1 MKEISKS
8 ILDQFIKKNSDQDL
22 RVRQIHLYIE
32 GHKPIYHEF
41 MRSHRENLFSATKV
55 YTSIAI
61 GMAIDDGRFGIDDYV
76 IDLFPEFIPVS
87 DDRVKKVTVKNLLQM
102 NSGKEGLFFHKHPYR
117 SYKDYGQV
125 FFEESVQHEPGTGFC
140 YNNLNSYM
148 LSRIIEKVSGQK
160 LRDYLEKKLFN
171 QFGYFNTQWET
182 CPNGHTMGLDG
193 LHLRTDEFA
202 KVGKFLL
209 QKGLWNGE
217 QLISKGYIEKMSQD
231 LISTVKEETDLEAQ
245 QGYGYQIWKGLYEDS
260 FRAEGLNG
268 QFCIVYPSKKSVVT
282 VTARQEW
289 KPYEIISN
297 INEEIIKRI

>member
-8 ILDQFIKKNSDQDL
+8 ILNEFLKINIEQDL
-22 RVRQIHLYIE
+22 RVRQIHVYIE
-32 GHKPIYHEF
+32 GYKPIYHEF
-41 MRSHRENLFSATKV
+41 MRAHRENLFSATKV

-61 GMAIDDGRFGIDDYV
+61 GMAIDDSRLGIDNYV
-76 IDLFPEFIPVS
+76 IELFPEFLSIA
-87 DDRVKKVTVKNLLQM
+87 DDNVKKVTVKNLLQM
-102 NSGKEGLFFHKHPYR
+102 NSGKEGLFFYKHPYV
-117 SYKDYGQV
+117 SYKDYAQV
-125 FFEESVQHEPGTGFC
+125 FFEEGVQHEPGTGFC

-160 LRDYLEKKLFN
+160 LRDYLEDRMFN
-171 QFGYFNTQWET
+171 KFGYFNTQWET

-202 KVGKFLL
+202 KVGQLLL
-209 QKGLWNGE
+209 QKGKWNGE
-217 QLISKGYIEKMSQD
+217 QLVSERYVEKMSSD
-231 LISTVKEETDLEAQ
+231 LIPTIKEEKDLEAQ

-268 QFCIVYPSKKSVVT
+268 QFCIVYPNKKAVVT

-289 KPYEIISN
+289 KPYEIIAT
-297 INEEIIKRI
+297 INKHIINKI